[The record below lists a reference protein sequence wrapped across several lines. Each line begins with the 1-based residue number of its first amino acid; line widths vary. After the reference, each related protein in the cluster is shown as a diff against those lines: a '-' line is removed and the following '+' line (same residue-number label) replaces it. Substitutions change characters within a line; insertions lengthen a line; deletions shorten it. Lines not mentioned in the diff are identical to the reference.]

1 MSFINQDFLLQS
13 DPAHRLYHD
22 YAIDCPIHDYHS
34 HLSPARIRDN
44 IPFENLSTIWLE
56 GDHYKWRA
64 MRTAGVDESF
74 ITGNA
79 PDEEKFLA
87 WATVVPKTIG
97 NPLYHW
103 THMELLNPFGIDE
116 LLGAD
121 NALDIF
127 NHCTHMLQR
136 PELHPRG
143 LLRHW
148 NVKTACTTDDPVDD
162 VSVHQEASNE
172 FISVRPTFRPDNVFG
187 FTGSANFNRW
197 LGKLGKKNG
206 HLPDSLDDL
215 LLALESRASVFHK
228 AGCTASDHG
237 LEQMFQGNPDKAI
250 AEKTFT
256 KLKHLENPSTD
267 ELRHYRSFLMTE
279 LGHMYHRQGWVQQ
292 LHLGAKRNANTRA
305 LRTLGPDTGFDTMGD
320 YRQVDALANYLD
332 NLESGD
338 SLTRTIIYNLNP
350 ADNDALAALI
360 GVFQGGATP
369 GRIQFGAAWW
379 FNDQKTGVERQ
390 LESLANV
397 GLLSQFVGMV
407 TDSRSFLSFS
417 RHEYFRRVL
426 CNFLG
431 ERIKTGDIPNDFE
444 LVGELVR
451 DISYRN
457 TARYFGFKSI

>member
-197 LGKLGKKNG
+197 LGKLGEKNG

-279 LGHMYHRQGWVQQ
+279 LGHMYHRPGTSKQ
-292 LHLGAKRNANTRA
+292 LAPPMIPLMTYRYIRKPVTS
-305 LRTLGPDTGFDTMGD
+305 LSLSDQPLGPIMF
-320 YRQVDALANYLD
+320 LD
-332 NLESGD
+332 SQAARTSTDGSVNLVRKMVTC
-338 SLTRTIIYNLNP
+338 LTLLMTCSSP
-350 ADNDALAALI
+350 WS
-360 GVFQGGATP
+360 P
-369 GRIQFGAAWW
+369 GRQSSIKLVA
-379 FNDQKTGVERQ
+379 
-390 LESLANV
+390 
-397 GLLSQFVGMV
+397 LLLITV
-407 TDSRSFLSFS
+407 
-417 RHEYFRRVL
+417 
-426 CNFLG
+426 
-431 ERIKTGDIPNDFE
+431 
-444 LVGELVR
+444 
-451 DISYRN
+451 
-457 TARYFGFKSI
+457 

>member
-1 MSFINQDFLLQS
+1 
-13 DPAHRLYHD
+13 
-22 YAIDCPIHDYHS
+22 
-34 HLSPARIRDN
+34 
-44 IPFENLSTIWLE
+44 
-56 GDHYKWRA
+56 
-64 MRTAGVDESF
+64 
-74 ITGNA
+74 
-79 PDEEKFLA
+79 
-87 WATVVPKTIG
+87 
-97 NPLYHW
+97 
-103 THMELLNPFGIDE
+103 
-116 LLGAD
+116 
-121 NALDIF
+121 
-127 NHCTHMLQR
+127 
-136 PELHPRG
+136 
-143 LLRHW
+143 
-148 NVKTACTTDDPVDD
+148 
-162 VSVHQEASNE
+162 
-172 FISVRPTFRPDNVFG
+172 
-187 FTGSANFNRW
+187 
-197 LGKLGKKNG
+197 
-206 HLPDSLDDL
+206 
-215 LLALESRASVFHK
+215 
-228 AGCTASDHG
+228 
-237 LEQMFQGNPDKAI
+237 
-250 AEKTFT
+250 
-256 KLKHLENPSTD
+256 
-267 ELRHYRSFLMTE
+267 
-279 LGHMYHRQGWVQQ
+279 
-292 LHLGAKRNANTRA
+292 
-305 LRTLGPDTGFDTMGD
+305 MGD

-338 SLTRTIIYNLNP
+338 SLTRAIIYNLNP